1 MKRRIH
7 IELLVTSGL
16 AILLT
21 LTFAM
26 FVFYGLFRSQ
36 IIRDLETDA
45 RVMKNMGVFDDI
57 SRMAEKNGLHQQ
69 RGPADHSGEPR
80 RRRPV

>member
-45 RVMKNMGVFDDI
+45 PDAG
-57 SRMAEKNGLHQQ
+57 
-69 RGPADHSGEPR
+69 
-80 RRRPV
+80 

>member
-26 FVFYGLFRSQ
+26 FVFYGLF
-36 IIRDLETDA
+36 L
-45 RVMKNMGVFDDI
+45 V
-57 SRMAEKNGLHQQ
+57 
-69 RGPADHSGEPR
+69 PDHPGSGDRCTGHEEHGR
-80 RRRPV
+80 F